1 MGQAHG
7 AGPPQIAMLCRLISS
22 IAATA
27 AAAAL
32 LLGNAFRRPSTFTQ
46 LPAAPGPPPMYSAS
60 ASPPSL
66 SSSLSRGRDFFFFKV
81 VTEDEVPD
89 EVLAPEVVEPVVR
102 VGGPGEY
109 MAAAD
114 PGRGT
119 GIGKS
124 SGLM

>member
-1 MGQAHG
+1 MFAACMEGKSWV
-7 AGPPQIAMLCRLISS
+7 LCVGVSRL
-22 IAATA
+22 
-27 AAAAL
+27 
-32 LLGNAFRRPSTFTQ
+32 
-46 LPAAPGPPPMYSAS
+46 
-60 ASPPSL
+60 
-66 SSSLSRGRDFFFFKV
+66 
-81 VTEDEVPD
+81 TEDEVPD